1 MEQLEKDPSNFS
13 KGKKEQLKFEQKS
26 IEIDAFHKLEEET
39 IKEKIEKRRQQRP
52 ELVEKKKN
60 KVLNWKKKE
69 QEKTEEEQFWDKL
82 TTLNKEIRVIGNIK

>member
-52 ELVEKKKN
+52 ELVEKKKTRCYIE
-60 KVLNWKKKE
+60 KKKS
-69 QEKTEEEQFWDKL
+69 KKKL
-82 TTLNKEIRVIGNIK
+82 KKNSFRINLLP

>member
-1 MEQLEKDPSNFS
+1 MEQLEKDPPNFS

-52 ELVEKKKN
+52 ELVEKKK
-60 KVLNWKKKE
+60 
-69 QEKTEEEQFWDKL
+69 T
-82 TTLNKEIRVIGNIK
+82 RC

>member
-52 ELVEKKKN
+52 ELVEKKKQGA
-60 KVLNWKKKE
+60 KLKKKRAR
-69 QEKTEEEQFWDKL
+69 K
-82 TTLNKEIRVIGNIK
+82 N